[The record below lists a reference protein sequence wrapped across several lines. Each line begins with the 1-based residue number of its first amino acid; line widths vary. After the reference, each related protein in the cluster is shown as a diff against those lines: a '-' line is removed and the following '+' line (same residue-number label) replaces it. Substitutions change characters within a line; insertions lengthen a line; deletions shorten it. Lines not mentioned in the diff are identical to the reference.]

1 MGVIAWPP
9 AATWA
14 VMAVGEME
22 PPGASL
28 SGAFTGPRPV
38 PKSSRESP
46 GRAAFVADRYGS
58 VVLTSMMAAGPDPK
72 FAVKMPKVEL
82 NTWIGAGWLGSPF
95 KVAAPFFNPRLLFGG
110 T

>member
-9 AATWA
+9 AISWR
-14 VMAVGEME
+14 VMPVGEM
-22 PPGASL
+22 GAGGGSL
-28 SGAFTGPRPV
+28 WGAFTGPRPV

-82 NTWIGAGWLGSPF
+82 NTWIGAGWLVTPL
-95 KVAAPFFNPRLLFGG
+95 KVTVTFSRPTGVL
-110 T
+110 